1 MSKKCT
7 FMGNTDATP
16 SAEILNKAQTI
27 VVDLIEKHNVTTFYC
42 DGYGTFNFMMAQYI
56 NELKKIYPNIKSIY
70 IATYFNKYTLSN
82 INK

>member
-16 SAEILNKAQTI
+16 STEILNKAQTI

-42 DGYGTFNFMMAQYI
+42 DGYG
-56 NELKKIYPNIKSIY
+56 L
-70 IATYFNKYTLSN
+70 
-82 INK
+82 

>member
-16 SAEILNKAQTI
+16 STEILNKAQTI

-56 NELKKIYPNIKSIY
+56 NELKKYILILNQFILQPILISILYPI
-70 IATYFNKYTLSN
+70 
-82 INK
+82 